1 MGVCFLETWITSIM
15 ADFGYIGIFLL
26 IMVEN
31 LFPPIPSEIIL
42 TFGGFMTTVS
52 SLNVVMVIIVATL
65 GSVVGAILLYKVAS
79 YFGKERLTKIVL
91 KHGRILRLKES
102 DIERAENFFLK
113 YGSWAVF
120 LCRMIPL
127 IRSLIS
133 IPAGMTQMKMSRF
146 LVLTTAGSLLW
157 NTILI
162 GLGAFLGESW
172 NEIVVFMDSFSTIIY
187 GIIAVIVV
195 VVLGFFFR
203 VRFKKTLDE
212 E

>member
-1 MGVCFLETWITSIM
+1 METWITSIM
-15 ADFGYIGIFLL
+15 ADFGYIGIFVL

-42 TFGGFMTTVS
+42 TFGGFMTTVT

-65 GSVVGAILLYKVAS
+65 GSIVGAILLYKVAS
-79 YFGKERLTKIVL
+79 YFGKERLTNIVL
-91 KHGRILRLKES
+91 KYGRVLRLKES
-102 DIERAENFFLK
+102 DIERAESFFLK

-133 IPAGMTQMKMSRF
+133 IPAGMTKMKMSKF
-146 LVLTTAGSLLW
+146 LILTTAGSLLW
-157 NTILI
+157 NTVLI
-162 GLGAFLGESW
+162 GLGAMLGESW
-172 NEIVVFMDSFSTIIY
+172 SEIVVFMDSFSTVIY
-187 GIIAVIVV
+187 SIIAVIVLV
-195 VVLGFFFR
+195 GLGFFFR
-203 VRFKKTLDE
+203 ARFKKTLDE

>member
-1 MGVCFLETWITSIM
+1 MCFLETWITSIM
-15 ADFGYIGIFLL
+15 ADFGYIGIFIL

-42 TFGGFMTTVS
+42 TFGGFMTTVT
-52 SLNVVMVIIVATL
+52 SLNVMMVIIVATL

-91 KHGRILRLKES
+91 KYGRILRLKES

-133 IPAGMTQMKMSRF
+133 IPAGMTKMKMSKF
-146 LVLTTAGSLLW
+146 LILTTAGSLLW
-157 NTILI
+157 NTVLI
-162 GLGAFLGESW
+162 GLGAMLGESW
-172 NEIVVFMDSFSTIIY
+172 SEIVVFMDSFSTIIY
-187 GIIAVIVV
+187 SIIAILVV
-195 VVLGFFFR
+195 VGLGFFFR
-203 VRFKKTLDE
+203 ARFKKTLDE

>member
-1 MGVCFLETWITSIM
+1 METWITSIM
-15 ADFGYIGIFLL
+15 ADFGYIGIFVL

-42 TFGGFMTTVS
+42 TFGGFMTTVT

-65 GSVVGAILLYKVAS
+65 SSVVGAILLYKVAS

-91 KHGRILRLKES
+91 KYGRILRLKES

-133 IPAGMTQMKMSRF
+133 IPAGMTKMKMSKF
-146 LVLTTAGSLLW
+146 LILTTAGSLLW
-157 NTILI
+157 NTVLI
-162 GLGAFLGESW
+162 GLGAMLGESW
-172 NEIVVFMDSFSTIIY
+172 SEIVVFMDSFSTIIY
-187 GIIAVIVV
+187 SIIAILVV
-195 VVLGFFFR
+195 VGLGFFFR
-203 VRFKKTLDE
+203 ARFKKTLDE

>member
-1 MGVCFLETWITSIM
+1 METWITSIM
-15 ADFGYIGIFLL
+15 ADFGYIGIFVL

-42 TFGGFMTTVS
+42 TFGGFMTTVT

-91 KHGRILRLKES
+91 KYGRILRLNES

-133 IPAGMTQMKMSRF
+133 IPAGMTKMKMSKF
-146 LVLTTAGSLLW
+146 LILTTAGSLLW
-157 NTILI
+157 NTVLI
-162 GLGAFLGESW
+162 GLGAMLGESW
-172 NEIVVFMDSFSTIIY
+172 SEIVVFMDSFSTIIY
-187 GIIAVIVV
+187 SIIAILVV
-195 VVLGFFFR
+195 VGLGFFFR
-203 VRFKKTLDE
+203 ARFKKTLDE

>member
-1 MGVCFLETWITSIM
+1 METWITSIM
-15 ADFGYIGIFLL
+15 ADFGYIGIFVL

-91 KHGRILRLKES
+91 KYGRILRLKES
-102 DIERAENFFLK
+102 DIERAESFFLK

-133 IPAGMTQMKMSRF
+133 IPAGMTKMKMSRF

-157 NTILI
+157 NTVLI
-162 GLGAFLGESW
+162 GLGAMLGESW
-172 NEIVVFMDSFSTIIY
+172 NEIIVFMDSFSTIIY
-187 GIIAVIVV
+187 SVIAILVV
-195 VVLGFFFR
+195 VGLGFFFR
-203 VRFKKTLDE
+203 ARFKKTLDE

>member
-1 MGVCFLETWITSIM
+1 METWITSIM
-15 ADFGYIGIFLL
+15 ADFGYIGIFVL

-42 TFGGFMTTVS
+42 TFGGFMTTVT

-91 KHGRILRLKES
+91 KYGRILRLKEA
-102 DIERAENFFLK
+102 DIERAESFFLK

-133 IPAGMTQMKMSRF
+133 IPSGMTKMKMSKF
-146 LVLTTAGSLLW
+146 LILTTAGSLLW
-157 NTILI
+157 NTVLI
-162 GLGAFLGESW
+162 GLGAMLGESW
-172 NEIVVFMDSFSTIIY
+172 SEIVVFMDSFSTIIY
-187 GIIAVIVV
+187 SIIAILVV
-195 VVLGFFFR
+195 VGLGFFFR
-203 VRFKKTLDE
+203 ARFKKTLDE

>member
-1 MGVCFLETWITSIM
+1 METWITSIM
-15 ADFGYIGIFLL
+15 ADFGYIGIFVL

-42 TFGGFMTTVS
+42 TFGGFMTTVT

-91 KHGRILRLKES
+91 KYGRILRLKES
-102 DIERAENFFLK
+102 DIERAESFFLK
-113 YGSWAVF
+113 YGSWTVF

-133 IPAGMTQMKMSRF
+133 IPAGMTKMKMSRF
-146 LVLTTAGSLLW
+146 LILTTAGSLLW
-157 NTILI
+157 NTVLI
-162 GLGAFLGESW
+162 GLGAVLGESW

-187 GIIAVIVV
+187 SVIAILVV
-195 VVLGFFFR
+195 VGLGFFFR
-203 VRFKKTLDE
+203 ARFKKTLDE

>member
-1 MGVCFLETWITSIM
+1 METWITSIM
-15 ADFGYIGIFLL
+15 ADFGYIGIFVL

-42 TFGGFMTTVS
+42 TFGGFMTTVT

-91 KHGRILRLKES
+91 KYGRILRLKES
-102 DIERAENFFLK
+102 DIERAESFFLK

-133 IPAGMTQMKMSRF
+133 IPAGMTKMKMSRF
-146 LVLTTAGSLLW
+146 LILTTAGSLLW
-157 NTILI
+157 NTVLI
-162 GLGAFLGESW
+162 GLGAVLGESW

-187 GIIAVIVV
+187 SVIAILVV
-195 VVLGFFFR
+195 VGLGYFFR
-203 VRFKKTLDE
+203 ARFKKILDE

>member
-1 MGVCFLETWITSIM
+1 METWITSIM

-91 KHGRILRLKES
+91 KYGRILRLKES

-157 NTILI
+157 NTVLI
-162 GLGAFLGESW
+162 GLGAFLSESW

-195 VVLGFFFR
+195 VGLGFFFR
-203 VRFKKTLDE
+203 ARFKKTLDE

>member
-1 MGVCFLETWITSIM
+1 MCFLETWITSIM
-15 ADFGYIGIFLL
+15 ADFGYIGIFVL

-42 TFGGFMTTVS
+42 TFGGFMTTVT

-91 KHGRILRLKES
+91 KYGRILRLKES

-133 IPAGMTQMKMSRF
+133 IPAGMTKMKMSKF
-146 LVLTTAGSLLW
+146 LILTTAGSLLW
-157 NTILI
+157 NTVLI
-162 GLGAFLGESW
+162 GLGAMLGESW
-172 NEIVVFMDSFSTIIY
+172 SEIVVFMDSFSTIIY
-187 GIIAVIVV
+187 SIIAILVV
-195 VVLGFFFR
+195 VGLGFFFR
-203 VRFKKTLDE
+203 ARFKKTLDE

>member
-1 MGVCFLETWITSIM
+1 METWITSIM

-91 KHGRILRLKES
+91 KYGRILRLKES
-102 DIERAENFFLK
+102 DIERAESFFLK

-133 IPAGMTQMKMSRF
+133 IPAGMTKMKMSRF

-162 GLGAFLGESW
+162 GLGALLGESW

-187 GIIAVIVV
+187 SIIAGLLIVG
-195 VVLGFFFR
+195 LAFFIR
-203 VRFKKTLDE
+203 ARFKKTLDE

>member
-1 MGVCFLETWITSIM
+1 METWITSIM
-15 ADFGYIGIFLL
+15 ADFGYIGIFVL

-42 TFGGFMTTVS
+42 TFGGFMTTVT

-91 KHGRILRLKES
+91 KYGRILRLEES

-133 IPAGMTQMKMSRF
+133 IPAGMTKMKMSKF
-146 LVLTTAGSLLW
+146 LILTTAGSLLW
-157 NTILI
+157 NTVLI
-162 GLGAFLGESW
+162 GLGAMLGESW
-172 NEIVVFMDSFSTIIY
+172 SEIVVFMDSFSTIIY
-187 GIIAVIVV
+187 SIIAILVV
-195 VVLGFFFR
+195 VGLGFFFR
-203 VRFKKTLDE
+203 ARFKKTLDE

>member
-1 MGVCFLETWITSIM
+1 METWITSIM

-42 TFGGFMTTVS
+42 TFGGFMTTIS

-91 KHGRILRLKES
+91 KHGRILRLKAS
-102 DIERAENFFLK
+102 DIERAESFFLK

-133 IPAGMTQMKMSRF
+133 IPAGMTKMKMSRF
-146 LVLTTAGSLLW
+146 LVLSTAGSLLW
-157 NTILI
+157 NTVLI
-162 GLGAFLGESW
+162 GLGALLGESW

-187 GIIAVIVV
+187 SVIAILIVV
-195 VVLGFFFR
+195 GLGFFFR
-203 VRFKKTLDE
+203 ARFKKTLDE

>member
-1 MGVCFLETWITSIM
+1 METWITSIM
-15 ADFGYIGIFLL
+15 ADFGYVGIFVL

-42 TFGGFMTTVS
+42 TFGGFMTTVT

-91 KHGRILRLKES
+91 KYGRILRLKES

-133 IPAGMTQMKMSRF
+133 IPAGMTKMKMSRF
-146 LVLTTAGSLLW
+146 LILTTAGSLLW
-157 NTILI
+157 NTVLI
-162 GLGAFLGESW
+162 GLGAMLGESW
-172 NEIVVFMDSFSTIIY
+172 SEIVVFMDSFSTIIY
-187 GIIAVIVV
+187 SIIAILVV
-195 VVLGFFFR
+195 VGLGFFFR
-203 VRFKKTLDE
+203 ARFKKTLDE

>member
-1 MGVCFLETWITSIM
+1 METWITSIM
-15 ADFGYIGIFLL
+15 ADFGYIGIFVL

-42 TFGGFMTTVS
+42 TFGGFMTTVT

-91 KHGRILRLKES
+91 KYGRILRLKES
-102 DIERAENFFLK
+102 DIERAESFFLK

-133 IPAGMTQMKMSRF
+133 IPAGMTKMKMSRF
-146 LVLTTAGSLLW
+146 LILTTAGSLLW
-157 NTILI
+157 NTVLI
-162 GLGAFLGESW
+162 GLGAVLGESW

-187 GIIAVIVV
+187 SVIAILVV
-195 VVLGFFFR
+195 VGLGFFFR
-203 VRFKKTLDE
+203 APFKKTLDE

>member
-1 MGVCFLETWITSIM
+1 METWITSIM

-26 IMVEN
+26 IMIEN

-79 YFGKERLTKIVL
+79 YFGKERLTHIVL
-91 KHGRILRLKES
+91 KYGRVLRLKES
-102 DIERAENFFLK
+102 DIERAESFFLK

-133 IPAGMTQMKMSRF
+133 IPAGMTKMKMSRF
-146 LVLTTAGSLLW
+146 LILTTAGSLLW
-157 NTILI
+157 NTVLI
-162 GLGAFLGESW
+162 GLGALLGESW
-172 NEIVVFMDSFSTIIY
+172 GEIVVFMDSFSTVIY
-187 GIIAVIVV
+187 SISAVITLLG
-195 VVLGFFFR
+195 LGFFFR
-203 VRFKKTLDE
+203 ARFKKTLDE

>member
-1 MGVCFLETWITSIM
+1 MEIWITSIM
-15 ADFGYIGIFLL
+15 ADFGYIGIFVL

-42 TFGGFMTTVS
+42 TFGGFMTTVT

-79 YFGKERLTKIVL
+79 YFGKERLTNIVL
-91 KHGRILRLKES
+91 KYGRVLRLKES
-102 DIERAENFFLK
+102 DIERAESFFLK

-133 IPAGMTQMKMSRF
+133 IPAGMTKMKMSKF
-146 LVLTTAGSLLW
+146 LILTTAGSLLW
-157 NTILI
+157 NTVLI
-162 GLGAFLGESW
+162 GLGAMLGESW
-172 NEIVVFMDSFSTIIY
+172 SEIVVFMDSFSTVIY
-187 GIIAVIVV
+187 SIIAVIVLLG
-195 VVLGFFFR
+195 LGFFFR
-203 VRFKKTLDE
+203 ARFKKTLDE

>member
-1 MGVCFLETWITSIM
+1 METWITSIM
-15 ADFGYIGIFLL
+15 ADFGYIGIFIL

-42 TFGGFMTTVS
+42 TFGGFMTTVT

-91 KHGRILRLKES
+91 KYGRILRLKES
-102 DIERAENFFLK
+102 DVERAENFFLK

-133 IPAGMTQMKMSRF
+133 IPAGMTKMKMSKF
-146 LVLTTAGSLLW
+146 LILTTAGSLLW
-157 NTILI
+157 NTVLI
-162 GLGAFLGESW
+162 GLGAMLGESW

-187 GIIAVIVV
+187 SVIAITLVV
-195 VVLGFFFR
+195 GLGFFFR
-203 VRFKKTLDE
+203 ARFKKTLDE

>member
-1 MGVCFLETWITSIM
+1 METWITSIM

-91 KHGRILRLKES
+91 KYGRILRLKES
-102 DIERAENFFLK
+102 DIERAESFFLK

-133 IPAGMTQMKMSRF
+133 IPAGMTKMKMSRF

-157 NTILI
+157 NTVLI
-162 GLGAFLGESW
+162 GLGALLGESW
-172 NEIVVFMDSFSTIIY
+172 NEIVVFMESFSTIIY
-187 GIIAVIVV
+187 SIIAGLLIVG
-195 VVLGFFFR
+195 LAFFIR
-203 VRFKKTLDE
+203 ARFKKTLDE

>member
-1 MGVCFLETWITSIM
+1 METWITSIM
-15 ADFGYIGIFLL
+15 ADFGYIGIFVL

-42 TFGGFMTTVS
+42 TFGGFMTTVT

-91 KHGRILRLKES
+91 KYGQILRLKES

-133 IPAGMTQMKMSRF
+133 IPAGMTKMKMSKF
-146 LVLTTAGSLLW
+146 LILTTAGSLLW
-157 NTILI
+157 NTVLI
-162 GLGAFLGESW
+162 GLGAMLGESW
-172 NEIVVFMDSFSTIIY
+172 SEIVVFMDSFSTIIY
-187 GIIAVIVV
+187 SIIAILVV
-195 VVLGFFFR
+195 VGLGFFFR
-203 VRFKKTLDE
+203 ARFKKTLDE

>member
-1 MGVCFLETWITSIM
+1 MCFLETWITSIM

-26 IMVEN
+26 IMIEN

-79 YFGKERLTKIVL
+79 YFGKERLTHIVL
-91 KHGRILRLKES
+91 KYGRVLRLKES
-102 DIERAENFFLK
+102 DIERAESFFLK

-133 IPAGMTQMKMSRF
+133 IPAGMTKMKMSRF
-146 LVLTTAGSLLW
+146 LILTTAGSLLW
-157 NTILI
+157 NTVLI
-162 GLGAFLGESW
+162 GLGALLGESW
-172 NEIVVFMDSFSTIIY
+172 GEIVVFMDSFSTVIY
-187 GIIAVIVV
+187 SIIAVITLLG
-195 VVLGFFFR
+195 LGFFFR
-203 VRFKKTLDE
+203 ARLKKTLDE

>member
-1 MGVCFLETWITSIM
+1 METWITSIM
-15 ADFGYIGIFLL
+15 ADFGYIGIFVL

-42 TFGGFMTTVS
+42 TFGGFMTTVT

-91 KHGRILRLKES
+91 KYGRILRLKES
-102 DIERAENFFLK
+102 DIERAESFFLK

-120 LCRMIPL
+120 LCRIIPL

-133 IPAGMTQMKMSRF
+133 IPAGMTKMKMSRF
-146 LVLTTAGSLLW
+146 LILTTAGSLLW
-157 NTILI
+157 NTVLI
-162 GLGAFLGESW
+162 GLGAVLGESW

-187 GIIAVIVV
+187 SVIAILVV
-195 VVLGFFFR
+195 VGLGYFFR
-203 VRFKKTLDE
+203 ARFKKTLDE

>member
-1 MGVCFLETWITSIM
+1 METWITSIM
-15 ADFGYIGIFLL
+15 ADFGYIGIFVL

-91 KHGRILRLKES
+91 KYGRILRLKES
-102 DIERAENFFLK
+102 DIERAESFFLK

-133 IPAGMTQMKMSRF
+133 IPAGMTKMKMSRF

-157 NTILI
+157 NTVLI
-162 GLGAFLGESW
+162 GLGAMLGESW
-172 NEIVVFMDSFSTIIY
+172 NEIIVFMDSFSTIIY
-187 GIIAVIVV
+187 SIIAILVV
-195 VVLGFFFR
+195 VGLGFFFR
-203 VRFKKTLDE
+203 ARFKKTLDE

>member
-1 MGVCFLETWITSIM
+1 METWITSIM
-15 ADFGYIGIFLL
+15 ADFGYIGIFVL

-31 LFPPIPSEIIL
+31 LFPPTPSEIIL
-42 TFGGFMTTVS
+42 TFGGFMTTVT

-91 KHGRILRLKES
+91 KYGRILRLKES
-102 DIERAENFFLK
+102 DIERAESFFLK

-133 IPAGMTQMKMSRF
+133 IPAGMTKMKMSRF
-146 LVLTTAGSLLW
+146 LILTTAGSLLW
-157 NTILI
+157 NTVLI
-162 GLGAFLGESW
+162 GLGAVLGESW

-187 GIIAVIVV
+187 SVIAILVV
-195 VVLGFFFR
+195 VGLGFFFR
-203 VRFKKTLDE
+203 ARFKKTLDE

>member
-1 MGVCFLETWITSIM
+1 METWITSIM
-15 ADFGYIGIFLL
+15 ADFGYIGIFVL

-42 TFGGFMTTVS
+42 TFGGFMTTVT

-91 KHGRILRLKES
+91 KYGRILRLKES

-133 IPAGMTQMKMSRF
+133 IPAGMTKMKMSKF
-146 LVLTTAGSLLW
+146 LILTTAGSLLW
-157 NTILI
+157 NTVLI
-162 GLGAFLGESW
+162 GLGAMLGESW
-172 NEIVVFMDSFSTIIY
+172 SEIVVFMDSFSTIIY
-187 GIIAVIVV
+187 SIIAILVV
-195 VVLGFFFR
+195 VGLGFFFR
-203 VRFKKTLDE
+203 ARFKKH
-212 E
+212 

>member
-1 MGVCFLETWITSIM
+1 MCFLETWITGIM

-91 KHGRILRLKES
+91 KYGRILRLKES
-102 DIERAENFFLK
+102 DIERAESFFLK

-133 IPAGMTQMKMSRF
+133 IPAGMTKMKMSRF

-157 NTILI
+157 NTVLI
-162 GLGAFLGESW
+162 GLGALLGESW

-187 GIIAVIVV
+187 SIIAGLLIVG
-195 VVLGFFFR
+195 LAFFIR
-203 VRFKKTLDE
+203 ARFKKTLDE

>member
-1 MGVCFLETWITSIM
+1 METWITSIM
-15 ADFGYIGIFLL
+15 ADFGYIGIFVL

-42 TFGGFMTTVS
+42 TFGGFMTTVT

-91 KHGRILRLKES
+91 KYGRILRLKES

-133 IPAGMTQMKMSRF
+133 IPAGMTKMKMSKF
-146 LVLTTAGSLLW
+146 LILTTAGSLLW
-157 NTILI
+157 NTVLI
-162 GLGAFLGESW
+162 GLGAMLGESW
-172 NEIVVFMDSFSTIIY
+172 SEIVVFMDSFSTIIY
-187 GIIAVIVV
+187 SIIAILVV

-203 VRFKKTLDE
+203 ARFKKTLDE

>member
-1 MGVCFLETWITSIM
+1 METWITSIM
-15 ADFGYIGIFLL
+15 ADFGYIGIFVL

-42 TFGGFMTTVS
+42 TFGGFMTTVT

-79 YFGKERLTKIVL
+79 YFGKEQLTKIVL
-91 KHGRILRLKES
+91 KYGRILRLKES

-133 IPAGMTQMKMSRF
+133 IPAGMTKMKMSKF
-146 LVLTTAGSLLW
+146 LILTTAGSLLW
-157 NTILI
+157 NTVLI
-162 GLGAFLGESW
+162 GLGAMLGESW
-172 NEIVVFMDSFSTIIY
+172 SEIVVFMDSFSTIIY
-187 GIIAVIVV
+187 SIIAILVV
-195 VVLGFFFR
+195 VGLGFFFR
-203 VRFKKTLDE
+203 ARFKKTLDE

>member
-1 MGVCFLETWITSIM
+1 METWITSIM
-15 ADFGYIGIFLL
+15 ADFGYIGIFVL

-42 TFGGFMTTVS
+42 TFGGFMTTVT

-91 KHGRILRLKES
+91 KYGRILRLKES

-133 IPAGMTQMKMSRF
+133 IPAGMTKMKMSKF
-146 LVLTTAGSLLW
+146 LILTTAGSLLW
-157 NTILI
+157 NTVLI
-162 GLGAFLGESW
+162 GLGAMLGESW
-172 NEIVVFMDSFSTIIY
+172 SEIVVFMDSFSTIIY
-187 GIIAVIVV
+187 SIIAILVV
-195 VVLGFFFR
+195 VGLGFFFR
-203 VRFKKTLDE
+203 ARFKKTLDE

>member
-1 MGVCFLETWITSIM
+1 METWITSIM
-15 ADFGYIGIFLL
+15 ADFGYIGIFVL

-42 TFGGFMTTVS
+42 TFGGFMTTVT

-91 KHGRILRLKES
+91 KYGRILRLKES

-133 IPAGMTQMKMSRF
+133 IPAGMTKMKMSKF
-146 LVLTTAGSLLW
+146 LILTIAGSLLW
-157 NTILI
+157 NTVLI
-162 GLGAFLGESW
+162 GLGAMLGESW
-172 NEIVVFMDSFSTIIY
+172 SEIVVFMDSFSTIIY
-187 GIIAVIVV
+187 SIIAILVV
-195 VVLGFFFR
+195 VGLGFFFR
-203 VRFKKTLDE
+203 ARFKKTLDE

>member
-1 MGVCFLETWITSIM
+1 METWITSIM
-15 ADFGYIGIFLL
+15 ADFGYIGIFIL

-42 TFGGFMTTVS
+42 TFGGFMTTVT

-91 KHGRILRLKES
+91 KYGRILRLKES

-133 IPAGMTQMKMSRF
+133 IPAGMTKMKMSKF
-146 LVLTTAGSLLW
+146 LILTTAGSLLW
-157 NTILI
+157 NTVLI
-162 GLGAFLGESW
+162 GLGAMLGESW
-172 NEIVVFMDSFSTIIY
+172 SEIVVFMDSFSTIIY
-187 GIIAVIVV
+187 SIIAILVV
-195 VVLGFFFR
+195 VGLGFFFR
-203 VRFKKTLDE
+203 ARFKKTIR
-212 E
+212 

>member
-1 MGVCFLETWITSIM
+1 METWITSIM

-91 KHGRILRLKES
+91 KYGRILRLKES
-102 DIERAENFFLK
+102 DIERAESFFLK

-133 IPAGMTQMKMSRF
+133 IPAGMTKMKMSRF

-157 NTILI
+157 NTVLI
-162 GLGAFLGESW
+162 GLGALLGESW

-187 GIIAVIVV
+187 SIIAGLLIVG
-195 VVLGFFFR
+195 LAFFIR
-203 VRFKKTLDE
+203 ARFKKTLDE

>member
-1 MGVCFLETWITSIM
+1 METWITSIM
-15 ADFGYIGIFLL
+15 ADFGYIGIFVL

-42 TFGGFMTTVS
+42 TFGGFMTTVT

-91 KHGRILRLKES
+91 KYGRILRLKES
-102 DIERAENFFLK
+102 DIERAESFFLK

-133 IPAGMTQMKMSRF
+133 IPAGMTKMKMSRF
-146 LVLTTAGSLLW
+146 LILTTAGSLLW
-157 NTILI
+157 NTVLI
-162 GLGAFLGESW
+162 GLGAVLGESW

-187 GIIAVIVV
+187 SVIAILVV
-195 VVLGFFFR
+195 VGLGFFFPSTFQKNTR
-203 VRFKKTLDE
+203 
-212 E
+212 

>member
-1 MGVCFLETWITSIM
+1 METWITNIM
-15 ADFGYIGIFLL
+15 ADFGYIGIFVL
-26 IMVEN
+26 IMIEN

-42 TFGGFMTTVS
+42 TFGGFMTTVT
-52 SLNVVMVIIVATL
+52 SLNVLMVIIVATL

-91 KHGRILRLKES
+91 KYGRILRLKES
-102 DIERAENFFLK
+102 DVERAENFFLK

-133 IPAGMTQMKMSRF
+133 IPAGMTKMKMSRF
-146 LVLTTAGSLLW
+146 LILTTAGSLLW
-157 NTILI
+157 NTVLI
-162 GLGAFLGESW
+162 GLGAILGESW

-187 GIIAVIVV
+187 SVIAITLVV
-195 VVLGFFFR
+195 GLGFFFR
-203 VRFKKTLDE
+203 ARFKKTLDE

>member
-1 MGVCFLETWITSIM
+1 METWITSIM

-91 KHGRILRLKES
+91 KYGRILRLKES
-102 DIERAENFFLK
+102 DIERAESFFLK

-133 IPAGMTQMKMSRF
+133 IPAGMTKMKMSRF
-146 LVLTTAGSLLW
+146 LILTTAGSLLW
-157 NTILI
+157 NTVLI
-162 GLGAFLGESW
+162 GLGALLGESW
-172 NEIVVFMDSFSTIIY
+172 NEIIVFMDSFSTIIY
-187 GIIAVIVV
+187 SIIAILVVIG
-195 VVLGFFFR
+195 LGFFFR
-203 VRFKKTLDE
+203 ARFKKTLDE

>member
-1 MGVCFLETWITSIM
+1 METWITSIM
-15 ADFGYIGIFLL
+15 ADFGYIGIFVL

-42 TFGGFMTTVS
+42 TFGGFMTTVT

-91 KHGRILRLKES
+91 KYGRILRLKES
-102 DIERAENFFLK
+102 DIERAESFFLK

-133 IPAGMTQMKMSRF
+133 IPAGMTKMKMSRF
-146 LVLTTAGSLLW
+146 LILTTEGSLLW
-157 NTILI
+157 NTVLI
-162 GLGAFLGESW
+162 GLGAVLGESW

-187 GIIAVIVV
+187 SVIAILVV
-195 VVLGFFFR
+195 VGLGYFFR
-203 VRFKKTLDE
+203 ARFKKTLDE

>member
-1 MGVCFLETWITSIM
+1 METWITSIM
-15 ADFGYIGIFLL
+15 ADFGYIGIFVL
-26 IMVEN
+26 IMIEN

-42 TFGGFMTTVS
+42 TFGGFMTTVT

-91 KHGRILRLKES
+91 KYGRILRLKES
-102 DIERAENFFLK
+102 DVERAENFFLK

-133 IPAGMTQMKMSRF
+133 IPAGMTEMKMSKF
-146 LVLTTAGSLLW
+146 LILTTAGSLLW
-157 NTILI
+157 NTVLI
-162 GLGAFLGESW
+162 GLGAMLGESW

-187 GIIAVIVV
+187 SVIAITLVV
-195 VVLGFFFR
+195 GLGFFFR
-203 VRFKKTLDE
+203 ARFKKTLDE